1 MGRLLIYL
9 LLENDDDD
17 DDDDVG
23 RKHPLRST
31 VVEEECMSIDFILK
45 DDEKEEL
52 EREVDL
58 SANTLMEDV
67 SNDIAITR
75 TNNKEEEEEEEG
87 EGSGNKQRVNLENA
101 CHVPIL
107 SISLV
112 LCSCPPTNK
121 QVLHSFSAAAGGSST
136 GEEKC
141 ILHPSNHGR
150 KESEGRREKQSC

>member
-9 LLENDDDD
+9 LLENDDD

-31 VVEEECMSIDFILK
+31 VVEEERMSIDFILE

-75 TNNKEEEEEEEG
+75 TNNKEEEEDEDEDEE
-87 EGSGNKQRVNLENA
+87 SGNKQRMNLENA
-101 CHVPIL
+101 CRVPIL

-121 QVLHSFSAAAGGSST
+121 QVLHSFSAAGGSST
-136 GEEKC
+136 AVGSYP
-141 ILHPSNHGR
+141 IQYLG
-150 KESEGRREKQSC
+150 

>member
-1 MGRLLIYL
+1 
-9 LLENDDDD
+9 
-17 DDDDVG
+17 
-23 RKHPLRST
+23 
-31 VVEEECMSIDFILK
+31 MSIDFILE

-75 TNNKEEEEEEEG
+75 TNNKEEEEEEE
-87 EGSGNKQRVNLENA
+87 EDEDEASGNKQRMNLENA
-101 CHVPIL
+101 CSVPIL

-121 QVLHSFSAAAGGSST
+121 QVLHSFSAAGGSST
-136 GEEKC
+136 AVGSYP
-141 ILHPSNHGR
+141 IQYR
-150 KESEGRREKQSC
+150 